1 MNIKCIG
8 CGVEIQ
14 TEKEEELGYLPKS
27 AFEKKSPDDLIYCKR
42 CFTMRNY
49 NKGEKSEMTNDDFIK
64 IVSSISN
71 TNSLV
76 VKIIDIFDFSGS
88 FIDAINRLTG
98 QSDVLLVGNK
108 LDLLPK
114 SVKKD
119 KVVRWMRRQSNMSGL
134 KVIDATLISSL
145 KGNGI
150 DEALKMIEKYRKGR
164 DVYVV
169 GATNVGK
176 SSFINS
182 ILKRYADETRNVI
195 TVSAL
200 PGTTLNLI
208 EIPLSDSES
217 IYDTPGILNEHQIVH
232 QLDFDSYK
240 KIIPTKEIKPKVYQL
255 NSDQT
260 IFMGGIASFSFLK
273 GERTSFVFHFSNNLN
288 LHRTKTSN
296 ATELFEKHKGVMLSP
311 PTLEEIN
318 NNEFVTHS
326 FKISGDKKYDIV
338 ISGLGFIT
346 VNAEV
351 TVEIMAFKNVGV
363 FLREAII

>member
-1 MNIKCIG
+1 MKIKCIG
-8 CGVEIQ
+8 CGIEIQ
-14 TEKEEELGYLPKS
+14 SENEGELGYLPKS
-27 AFEKKSPDDLIYCKR
+27 ALDKKNENDLIYCKR

-49 NKGEKSEMTNDDFIK
+49 NRGEKSGLTNDDFIK
-64 IVSSISN
+64 IISSISN

-76 VKIIDIFDFSGS
+76 VKIIDIFDFTGS
-88 FIDAINRLTG
+88 FIDAITRLTG
-98 QSDVLLVGNK
+98 QSDVLLIGNK
-108 LDLLPK
+108 GDLLPK

-119 KVVRWMRRQSNMSGL
+119 KVVRWMRRQSNMAGL
-134 KVIDATLISSL
+134 KVVDATLISSL

-150 DEALKMIEKYRKGR
+150 DEALKMIDKYRKGR

-182 ILKRYADETRNVI
+182 ILKKYADETKNII
-195 TVSAL
+195 TVSAV
-200 PGTTLNLI
+200 PGTTLNMI
-208 EIPLSDSES
+208 EIPLSDNES

-232 QLDFDSYK
+232 YLDFESYK
-240 KIIPTKEIKPKVYQL
+240 KLIPTKEIKPKVYQL
-255 NSDQT
+255 YSDQT
-260 IFMGGIASFSFLK
+260 IFIGGIASFTFLK
-273 GERTSFVFHFSNNLN
+273 GDKTSIVFHFNNNLN

-296 ATELFEKHKGVMLSP
+296 AKELFEKHKGVMLSP

-326 FKISGDKKYDIV
+326 FKIKGDKKYDIV

-346 VNAEV
+346 VNAEI
-351 TVEIMAFKNVGV
+351 TAEIMAFKNVGV